1 MALKYRPHWG
11 RGQKKKSLPSASAR
25 GRAHVGR
32 PLIGRWRCRNS
43 PAFDHR
49 LALPLPIGT
58 LCAYWYPTRA
68 FEPTCL
74 LLPTP
79 LASSA
84 YAFDLPLPSHGV
96 TLPNN
101 TAPQPICSA
110 QAGGHNLSCQSC
122 LRSYRRLPRRPPPRY
137 LLLLDATE
145 AANGAG
151 VSLTAP
157 TYFLMLAHPPSPSA
171 PAAKAILAT
180 PMRLRLIQTRSPSG
194 PPPRFRA
201 GWLPA
206 LPPASNRCIQLPCS
220 GGPAGTV
227 EQAQRSREASKRPAR
242 GSGPGEG
249 RSEQA

>member
-1 MALKYRPHWG
+1 MAGGGVETRQPSTTGSRYL
-11 RGQKKKSLPSASAR
+11 SLPVPS
-25 GRAHVGR
+25 V
-32 PLIGRWRCRNS
+32 
-43 PAFDHR
+43 PA
-49 LALPLPIGT
+49 GT
-58 LCAYWYPTRA
+58 LPCLRAYVPTA
-68 FEPTCL
+68 TDATGQL
-74 LLPTP
+74 
-79 LASSA
+79 SS
-84 YAFDLPLPSHGV
+84 AFDLPLPSHRV

-122 LRSYRRLPRRPPPRY
+122 LRSYRRPPRRPPPRY

-180 PMRLRLIQTRSPSG
+180 PMRLRLIQTCSPSG
-194 PPPRFRA
+194 LPSRFRA